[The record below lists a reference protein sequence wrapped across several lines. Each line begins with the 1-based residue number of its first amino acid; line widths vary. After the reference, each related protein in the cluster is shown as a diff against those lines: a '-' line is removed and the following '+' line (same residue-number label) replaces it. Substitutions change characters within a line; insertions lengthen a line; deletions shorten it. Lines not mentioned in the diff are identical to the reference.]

1 MEQDLSSALSCPD
14 VDGLASLRDRVTSP
28 TTWIVPAWAALCGAV
43 ASGRVDW
50 QSSFWLRLIQLIL
63 LVDVGWGTLWSV
75 LGSTNWTAPL
85 LRWRDWRSGD
95 PVARPP
101 YALSGSPGDRA
112 SRWLGQLR
120 VWGRDVFWPM
130 CGLSVSVIAVG
141 LVMTGV
147 LAFMLGTGLSLLSI
161 AAMALMQLGLV
172 WEGGRGTAAPKW
184 DAVFAVALPWL
195 AGGLLSAGSL
205 SMRSVGLA
213 VAFALAW
220 GSVRQAHVRWRRLLG
235 VGAQFLV
242 VLGLIVSHNALGA
255 VCLLLLLVPQLMLF
269 PWLQRGLDTGWAMR
283 YTRPWMMAAMLVA
296 AWVF

>member
-1 MEQDLSSALSCPD
+1 MEQDLSSAISCPD
-14 VDGLASLRDRVTSP
+14 DDGLASLRDRVTSL
-28 TTWIVPAWAALCGAV
+28 TNWLTPAWAALCGVV
-43 ASGRVDW
+43 ASGSVDW
-50 QSSFWLRLIQLIL
+50 QSSFWPRLIQLIL

-75 LGSTNWTAPL
+75 LGSTNWTVPL
-85 LRWRDWRSGD
+85 LRWHDWRLGE

-101 YALSGSPGDRA
+101 YALPDSPGDRA

-120 VWGRDVFWPM
+120 VWGRDVLWPT
-130 CGLSVSVIAVG
+130 CGLSLSVITVA
-141 LVMTGV
+141 LVVTGV
-147 LAFMLGTGLSLLSI
+147 LASMLGTGLSLLSI
-161 AAMALMQLGLV
+161 AAIALMQLGLA

-195 AGGLLSAGSL
+195 AGDLVSAGSL
-205 SMRSVGLA
+205 SMLSVGLA

-220 GSVRQAHVRWRRLLG
+220 GSARQAHVPWRRLLG

-255 VCLLLLLVPQLMLF
+255 GCLLLLLVPQLMLF
-269 PWLQRGLDTGWAMR
+269 PWLRRGLDTMWTMR
-283 YTRPWMMAAMLVA
+283 YTRLWMMAAMLVA